1 VSAVDRS
8 LEAIR
13 SLDGD
18 LRACI
23 LVRRDEAL
31 AEEREHWDPAG
42 PLRGWTIGV
51 KDNMDVA
58 GTVRTDGLRPPH
70 GPPAAA
76 DSEAV
81 RRLRA
86 AGAVV
91 VAKTNVEELS
101 FGATTQ
107 NAWWGRCRNPW
118 DRERIPGGS
127 SGGSAVAVAA
137 GLVTAALGTDTG
149 GSLRNP
155 AALCGVSALRTTW
168 GLIPF
173 DGVTSLSPDFD
184 VVGPIARSAA
194 ELGLV
199 LDALVPDG
207 RLAGPPATLA
217 GARIGIPSEFFY
229 EDLHPDVAAG
239 ADAVVAELTAAGAAL
254 HAVRLDGAAAAR
266 DALAVLLNAQAA
278 DLHPHW
284 LEDDRVAPMIRD
296 RIALGRDASERDRE
310 AAAAVATS
318 WRAAVGRCLEDV
330 DALLVPTTPMPAPP
344 IDDEHM
350 VAVSKRVN
358 RLNAP
363 WSLAGLPALTVPAPM
378 GPAGLPVGVQ
388 LVGPPLADRRLVE
401 LAQALQLRIDWHSKR
416 PPAAA
421 A

>member
-1 VSAVDRS
+1 MNTVEES
-8 LEAIR
+8 LAAIDA
-13 SLDGD
+13 LDGD

-23 LVRRDEAL
+23 HVRRAEAL
-31 AEEREHWDPAG
+31 AEERELGPSAG

-70 GPPAAA
+70 HPAATA

-86 AGAVV
+86 AGAVI

-107 NAWWGRCRNPW
+107 NEWWGRCRNPW

-137 GLVTAALGTDTG
+137 GFTTAALGTDTG

-155 AALCGVSALRTTW
+155 AALCGVSALRTTH

-184 VVGPIARSAA
+184 VVGPIARTAA
-194 ELGLV
+194 ELAVV
-199 LDALVPDG
+199 LDALVPG
-207 RLAGPPATLA
+207 EPPAGQATLA
-217 GARIGIPSEFFY
+217 GARIGIPDEFFY
-229 EDLHPDVAAG
+229 DDLHPDVAAG
-239 ADAVVAELTAAGAAL
+239 AEAVIAELTAAGARVQPV
-254 HAVRLDGAAAAR
+254 HLDGAAAAR
-266 DALAVLLNAQAA
+266 EALGVLLNAQAA
-278 DLHPHW
+278 DLHPQW
-284 LEDDRVAPMIRD
+284 LEDDRVAAMIRD
-296 RIALGRDASERDRE
+296 RIALGRDTSERERG

-318 WRAAVGRCLEDV
+318 WRATVGRSLGEV
-330 DALLVPTTPMPAPP
+330 DALMAPTTPMPAPL

-350 VAVSKRVN
+350 VAVSKRIN

-363 WSLAGLPALTVPAPM
+363 WSLAGLPAVTIPAPI
-378 GPAGLPVGVQ
+378 GGVGLPVGVQ
-388 LVGPPLADRRLVE
+388 FVGQPLADRRLLEVTQE
-401 LAQALQLRIDWHSKR
+401 LQQVTDWHARR
-416 PPAAA
+416 PPVAAA
-421 A
+421 